1 MRKSNSGITF
11 FKINNVRI
19 WRNAYYDVSPVRC
32 DENNLNGFSL
42 LELGGMLPAPYTTD
56 DFEVISFSHNCTLT

>member
-1 MRKSNSGITF
+1 MRSSNSGIKF

-19 WRNAYYDVSPVRC
+19 WRNAYYDVPPVRC
-32 DENNLNGFSL
+32 DEKNLNGFSQ
-42 LELGGMLPAPYTTD
+42 LELGGRLPASYTMD